1 MFRALALAVAAGAL
15 LVPPCLERVGAARE
29 IDAGTALR
37 LELAELV
44 EHAEL
49 VLEGR
54 IVTRSAQLT
63 PTGRV
68 ATDHGVEVL
77 RTFLGEPLAQRTLRL
92 PGGVLPD
99 GSGVLIPGMPRL
111 ALGED
116 VILFL
121 TGEGAQGARMPVG
134 LAQGKLAVVTSLAG
148 EKVLVRR
155 HDGLD
160 WAHAPGE
167 PVHHAH
173 SGEHLDYAAT
183 VAEIHAAV
191 QRRAQGGR

>member
-1 MFRALALAVAAGAL
+1 MFRALALAAAAGML
-15 LVPPCLERVGAARE
+15 LAPPCLERAHGVREVG
-29 IDAGTALR
+29 AGTALK
-37 LELAELV
+37 LELSELV
-44 EHAEL
+44 EHSEL

-54 IVTRSAQLT
+54 VVALGAELT
-63 PTGRV
+63 ATGRV
-68 ATDHGVEVL
+68 ATDLELEVL
-77 RTFLGEPLAQRTLRL
+77 RTFLGEPLARRSVRL

-121 TGEGAQGARMPVG
+121 TGEGALGQRMPVG
-134 LAQGKLAVVTSLAG
+134 LAQGKLQVVTTLSG
-148 EKVLVRR
+148 EKLLVRR

-160 WAHAPGE
+160 WVHAPGA
-167 PVHHAH
+167 PIQHAH

-191 QRRAQGGR
+191 QRRTQEAR